1 MFSFKYLYVSCKR
14 KLFLQENNV
23 KKILS
28 KFDRVVRFQNSSFKG
43 FFNDDFFFTTKAL
56 CYVTKNKLSLFFW
69 KQNCI
74 YLLEEKK
81 SGCSLKTALE
91 KKNLKGKWK

>member
-1 MFSFKYLYVSCKR
+1 MSCKR

-23 KKILS
+23 KKFLS

-43 FFNDDFFFTTKAL
+43 FFNDDFFIQLKHFVMIL
-56 CYVTKNKLSLFFW
+56 RSLFFW

-74 YLLEEKK
+74 YRLEEKK
-81 SGCSLKTALE
+81 IPVVV
-91 KKNLKGKWK
+91 